1 MANLL
6 VNEGVWLELAVYLAA
21 TESDKFN
28 DVQTSVKFVWDIPNR
43 NESLSSIV
51 ADSTPRN
58 EVDVVLTRGVLPVFI
73 SCKTRVPTNDDL
85 NEIYAIKKK
94 FGGDLAVGM
103 VATTKYVG
111 REFPVRE
118 RAEEMGIYIIDER
131 YFESG
136 TVMKRLERI
145 TELK

>member
-1 MANLL
+1 M
-6 VNEGVWLELAVYLAA
+6 
-21 TESDKFN
+21 
-28 DVQTSVKFVWDIPNR
+28 KFVWDIPNR

-58 EVDVVLTRGVLPVFI
+58 EVDVVMTRGVLPVFI

-103 VATTKYVG
+103 IATTKYVG

-118 RAEEMGIYIIDER
+118 RAEEMGIYIVDER
-131 YFESG
+131 YFENG
-136 TVMKRLERI
+136 TVMKRLEKI
-145 TELK
+145 TETK